1 MKKIGFMVLLAAF
14 CASSIALANPDIQ
27 KKHKGLKKDGKMI
40 NCAYCHT
47 TAKIEKKKG
56 YGIALVNKNP
66 LCMGSGCHPVKK

>member
-1 MKKIGFMVLLAAF
+1 MKKIGFLVLLAAF
-14 CASSIALANPDIQ
+14 CTSSIALANTDIQ

-56 YGIALVNKNP
+56 YGSP
-66 LCMGSGCHPVKK
+66 WSTRTLCAWAPVATR